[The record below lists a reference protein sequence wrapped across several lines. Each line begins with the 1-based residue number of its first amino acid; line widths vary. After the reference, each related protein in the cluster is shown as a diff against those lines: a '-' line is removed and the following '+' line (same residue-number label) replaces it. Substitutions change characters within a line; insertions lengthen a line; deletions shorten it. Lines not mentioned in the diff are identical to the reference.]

1 MYIET
6 FFFFQESFLT
16 ILVTHGDTPYIC
28 GLQTWC
34 HGLHTSAIAYHSLV
48 PLSISFF
55 CTPSFIYLPI
65 AFLFHC
71 KCHLNQDTTSVL
83 YTAPFPRLQRRRPK
97 CAASKPDVVRFST
110 SDEGIRVLEDILQYS
125 SAKVGMFHPG
135 YKPVALTLLWAFERL
150 FFILLQ
156 LLVTAHL
163 DVQRFQFQVC
173 MTPII
178 YTLHRDPSGY
188 H

>member
-1 MYIET
+1 M
-6 FFFFQESFLT
+6 
-16 ILVTHGDTPYIC
+16 
-28 GLQTWC
+28 
-34 HGLHTSAIAYHSLV
+34 
-48 PLSISFF
+48 
-55 CTPSFIYLPI
+55 
-65 AFLFHC
+65 
-71 KCHLNQDTTSVL
+71 
-83 YTAPFPRLQRRRPK
+83 
-97 CAASKPDVVRFST
+97 VRFST

-188 H
+188 HWPLSGMCSMAFPAPSNPFCFCHLGAISWQCMLMPPLCACNYGNRWTIAWYLGPLVGEMWISVNIW